1 MTGCLENT
9 LLAVR
14 NLSADFPGR
23 TDVLDRISFSL
34 HKGEVLGI
42 IGESGSGKSVLARTL
57 LRLEAPARITA
68 GSILLDGQDVAGKS
82 QREMRAIRGRKIA
95 LAVQDPRSAMDPV
108 FRMESQLLEVMQAAG
123 AGRQKKSMQ
132 QDEIYGRLSEVGITA
147 PRERCRQYPHQ
158 WSRGMLQRAQLVMLF
173 STNAQV
179 LILDEVTSALDPTV
193 TLEILDLI
201 RRLQQERK
209 AGIILI
215 THETAVVRELCDRA
229 AVMQQGRMV
238 ESGPVTEVLASPTH
252 PYTQELVAKAGC

>member
-1 MTGCLENT
+1 MNNI
-9 LLAVR
+9 LLTVS
-14 NLSADFPGR
+14 NLSAEFPSQAA
-23 TDVLDRISFSL
+23 VLNNISFSL
-34 HKGEVLGI
+34 QQGEVLGI

-57 LRLEAPARITA
+57 VRLEAPARITA
-68 GSILLDGQDVAGKS
+68 GSILLDGQDLAAKS
-82 QREMRAIRGRKIA
+82 RKEMRTIRGRKIA

-108 FRMESQLLEVMQAAG
+108 FRMESQLKEVMQAA
-123 AGRQKKSMQ
+123 AGRQKKSVQ
-132 QDEIYGRLSEVGITA
+132 REEIYRRLSEVGISA

-158 WSRGMLQRAQLVMLF
+158 WSLGMLQRAQLVMLF
-173 STNAQV
+173 FTNARV

-215 THETAVVRELCDRA
+215 THDTAVVRELCDRA

-238 ESGPVTEVLASPTH
+238 ESGPVAEVLGRPTH

>member
-1 MTGCLENT
+1 MNAKNI
-9 LLAVR
+9 LLTVR
-14 NLSADFPGR
+14 NLSAEFPNQAS
-23 TDVLDRISFSL
+23 VLDNISFSL
-34 HKGEVLGI
+34 HQGEVLGI

-57 LRLEAPARITA
+57 LRLEAPAQITA
-68 GSILLDGQDVAGKS
+68 GSILFDGQDIAEKS

-108 FRMESQLLEVMQAAG
+108 FRMESQLREVMDAA

-132 QDEIYGRLSEVGITA
+132 REEIYRRLSEVGISA

-173 STNAQV
+173 STTAQV

-215 THETAVVRELCDRA
+215 THDTAVIRELCDRA

-238 ESGPVTEVLASPTH
+238 ESGSVTEVLARPTH

>member
-1 MTGCLENT
+1 MTGCCENT

-23 TDVLDRISFSL
+23 TGVLDRISFSL
-34 HKGEVLGI
+34 YKGEVLGI

-68 GSILLDGQDVAGKS
+68 GSILLDGQDLAGKS
-82 QREMRAIRGRKIA
+82 QQEMRAIRGRKIA

-123 AGRQKKSMQ
+123 AGRQKSMQ
-132 QDEIYGRLSEVGITA
+132 QDEIYGRLSEVGISS
-147 PRERCRQYPHQ
+147 PRTRCRQYPHQ

-215 THETAVVRELCDRA
+215 THDTAVARELCDRA

-238 ESGPVTEVLASPTH
+238 ESGPVAEVLGRPTH
-252 PYTQELVAKAGC
+252 PYTRELVAKAGC